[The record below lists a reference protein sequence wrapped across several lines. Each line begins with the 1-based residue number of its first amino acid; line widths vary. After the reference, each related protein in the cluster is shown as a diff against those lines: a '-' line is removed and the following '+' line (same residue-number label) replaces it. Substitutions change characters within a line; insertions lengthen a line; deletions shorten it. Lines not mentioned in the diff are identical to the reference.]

1 MPKVKIYLT
10 KMKLLFRNKY
20 FWLLLLVCS
29 FTLLPFLGLSDF
41 HTKGEPR
48 EAIVSYTMLDS
59 DNWVLPTN
67 MGGETAYKPP
77 FFHWC
82 VAVAS
87 SVYGTV
93 TEATSRIPSA
103 VALLIM
109 TMATFVFFAKRK
121 GNKIGAITALT
132 AFTSFELHRAGS
144 NCRVDMVLT
153 MLTVCAIYDLMRWY
167 EHKMKGI
174 PWIAIVLMGLGT
186 MTKGP
191 VGSIIPCM
199 VMGIFMLMRKVNFFR
214 AFFTLVAF
222 GLLSLLIYGAWF
234 YAAYRQGGQSFLDLM
249 YEENIGRM
257 TNTMSYDSCVNP
269 WPYNF
274 LTVFTGYLP
283 WILLLITT
291 LFFVRWNFK
300 KNINLKSIWNGILG
314 MDNIDLYSLIATV
327 SIFVFY
333 CIPQSKRS
341 VYLMPIYPFLAYF
354 IAKLLV
360 WLSDSQQKPLR
371 IYGGILSVL
380 STLLFVV
387 FALIKSGVAPLTI
400 LGGHGKHAITNI
412 ATMQAFANIGSWW
425 QYVLIL
431 ATTVIGLAWWRYQ
444 KRHNGDNLV
453 YGIIALTFALY
464 LSVDGVYTPAALN
477 VKSQRPLAGCIDR
490 IAPESKGKI
499 YEYIDYAIRTSGDK
513 PHFFELNYY
522 LNNRVHNF
530 YKEKPQSGFLV
541 ITHSDYEMC
550 VDGFNKEG
558 YKFKFIKNWVEF
570 DMDLYQFNK

>member
-1 MPKVKIYLT
+1 
-10 KMKLLFRNKY
+10 MKLLFRNKY

-48 EAIVSYTMLDS
+48 EAIVSYTMLS
-59 DNWVLPTN
+59 GDNWVLPTN

-82 VAVAS
+82 VALAS
-87 SVYGTV
+87 SVYGSV
-93 TEATSRIPSA
+93 TEAASRIPSA

-121 GNKIGAITALT
+121 GNKIGIITALT
-132 AFTSFELHRAGS
+132 AFTSFEIHRAGG

-167 EHKMKGI
+167 EHNMKGI

-199 VMGIFMLMRKVNFFR
+199 VMGIFMLMRKMNFFR
-214 AFFTLVAF
+214 AFFTLFAF

-249 YEENIGRM
+249 YEENVGRM
-257 TNTMSYDSCVNP
+257 TNTMNYDSCVNP

-283 WILLLITT
+283 WVLLLITT

-300 KNINLKSIWNGILG
+300 KKINLKSIWNDVLG
-314 MDNIDLYSLIATV
+314 MDNVDLYSLIAIV

-341 VYLMPIYPFLAYF
+341 VYLMPIY
-354 IAKLLV
+354 
-360 WLSDSQQKPLR
+360 
-371 IYGGILSVL
+371 
-380 STLLFVV
+380 
-387 FALIKSGVAPLTI
+387 
-400 LGGHGKHAITNI
+400 
-412 ATMQAFANIGSWW
+412 
-425 QYVLIL
+425 
-431 ATTVIGLAWWRYQ
+431 
-444 KRHNGDNLV
+444 
-453 YGIIALTFALY
+453 
-464 LSVDGVYTPAALN
+464 
-477 VKSQRPLAGCIDR
+477 
-490 IAPESKGKI
+490 
-499 YEYIDYAIRTSGDK
+499 
-513 PHFFELNYY
+513 
-522 LNNRVHNF
+522 
-530 YKEKPQSGFLV
+530 
-541 ITHSDYEMC
+541 
-550 VDGFNKEG
+550 
-558 YKFKFIKNWVEF
+558 
-570 DMDLYQFNK
+570 